1 MYCLQHPQ
9 HNDPL
14 YNLKSANFPKG
25 KFFPQNQKIHKNCTF
40 SLKTTRKLSVPTKNL
55 RENTTDSPTKVFNQQ
70 KNCIL
75 KKKLFL
81 MCKVPFS
88 TNSQVKNN
96 QLHLLLS
103 LGLGQCRV
111 WKEQEGKIA
120 KMLHEGIGCK
130 GYLLR
135 TVWPQRTVTR
145 KIEIKMEKENGGE
158 SLIQALWWCLP
169 IEMVCLTEEST
180 GLYAFSRAIPV
191 NGLTGRRP
199 IELTSTSP
207 RYIYNNGIKVI

>member
-1 MYCLQHPQ
+1 
-9 HNDPL
+9 
-14 YNLKSANFPKG
+14 
-25 KFFPQNQKIHKNCTF
+25 
-40 SLKTTRKLSVPTKNL
+40 
-55 RENTTDSPTKVFNQQ
+55 
-70 KNCIL
+70 
-75 KKKLFL
+75 

-103 LGLGQCRV
+103 LGLGQCGCGKNRKAKQPKRYMKELGV
-111 WKEQEGKIA
+111 W
-120 KMLHEGIGCK
+120 

-169 IEMVCLTEEST
+169 IEIVCLTEEST

-191 NGLTGRRP
+191 NVLTGRRP
-199 IELTSTSP
+199 IELPSSSP
-207 RYIYNNGIKVI
+207 RYMYNNGIKVI